1 MAASLSFRLT
11 SLGSITM
18 AVLVNRVGISSTT
31 SVYLKKETVG
41 VCQEKQLLAKLK
53 KIIELS
59 FFELANILCVKID
72 KIEHK
77 MMSIYQNIPGNI
89 KKASKFGLFSF
100 IQQLTWLFFIMIII
114 IKMFIKKKS

>member
-1 MAASLSFRLT
+1 M
-11 SLGSITM
+11 
-18 AVLVNRVGISSTT
+18 
-31 SVYLKKETVG
+31 
-41 VCQEKQLLAKLK
+41 
-53 KIIELS
+53 IELS

-77 MMSIYQNIPGNI
+77 MMSIYQYIPGNK

-100 IQQLTWLFFIMIII
+100 IQQLTWLFFIII